1 MRFVAKWGV
10 IIGVATY
17 IASLAIFYIN
27 YLIDGAAAADPAHP
41 TAVALGCL
49 ELLVIAFAF
58 SAAGFFA
65 GHDTRVAGNGA
76 LAGMLTCAVY
86 GLLTT
91 LIPAAHQASS
101 GAPGLTAGQQLVV
114 TIISDALI
122 LGIAAL
128 IGWLGGRPGAA
139 RGKAQAARA
148 NAASDTS
155 AG

>member
-1 MRFVAKWGV
+1 MRSVAKWGV
-10 IIGVATY
+10 IIGVASY
-17 IASLAIFYIN
+17 IVSLAIYYIN
-27 YLIDGAAAADPAHP
+27 YLIDGAAAPDPAHP

-49 ELLVIAFAF
+49 QLLVIAFAF

-65 GHDTRVAGNGA
+65 GRDSRVAGYGA

-86 GLLTT
+86 GVLRT
-91 LIPAAHQASS
+91 LIPLAPQASS
-101 GAPGLTAGQQLVV
+101 GAAGLTAGQQLAIS
-114 TIISDALI
+114 IISDALI

-148 NAASDTS
+148 NAASDGR